1 MNEIMNKIADILSY
15 PSKKHNFREV
25 LNELTTLGNPEY
37 SNLLYIVSK
46 LHTIRI
52 QQETGEY
59 ELEQRYKK
67 RMNDLKEEY
76 HRLKENGNLE
86 RN

>member
-25 LNELTTLGNPEY
+25 LNELTALGNPEY
-37 SNLLYIVSK
+37 SNLLYIISK

-52 QQETGEY
+52 QQETGMYGLAERY
-59 ELEQRYKK
+59 EK
-67 RMNDLKEEY
+67 RMKELKNEYNRLNDK
-76 HRLKENGNLE
+76 
-86 RN
+86 

>member
-1 MNEIMNKIADILSY
+1 MNKIADILSY
-15 PSKKHNFREV
+15 PFKKHNFREV
-25 LNELTTLGNPEY
+25 LNELTALGNPEY

-59 ELEQRYKK
+59 GLSERYEK
-67 RMNDLKEEY
+67 RMKELKNEY
-76 HRLKENGNLE
+76 NRLKESSLTK
-86 RN
+86 